1 MAYSNQS
8 FNGYGQQQQMP
19 MQQMGMQPQ
28 MGMQQGWFQQPAQ
41 MPMQQQAQM
50 PAAMPC
56 RLVSCIEEV
65 KASPADLSGEPALFY
80 NPHAGIFYTKALDRA
95 TGRTDVQTYGR
106 LQPEQEQPDPLT
118 AQLMG
123 RVQKLEEIIAEAQ
136 RLGSVR
142 AQKRGAAAD
151 E

>member
-8 FNGYGQQQQMP
+8 FNGYGQQQQMQ
-19 MQQMGMQPQ
+19 MQQMGMQP
-28 MGMQQGWFQQPAQ
+28 MQQGWYQQPAQ
-41 MPMQQQAQM
+41 MPMQQSQM

-95 TGRTDVQTYGR
+95 TGRTTVQAYGR
-106 LQPEQEQPDPLT
+106 LPEQEQTDQIT

>member
-19 MQQMGMQPQ
+19 MQQMGIQP
-28 MGMQQGWFQQPAQ
+28 MQQGWFQQPAQ
-41 MPMQQQAQM
+41 MPMQQQAQQNAGM
-50 PAAMPC
+50 LLRP
-56 RLVSCIEEV
+56 VSCIEEV
-65 KASPADLSGEPALFY
+65 KASPADMSGAPAFFF
-80 NPHAGIFYTKALDRA
+80 NPHSRTFYVKQLDTM
-95 TGRTDVQTYGR
+95 TGRTGVEEYAR
-106 LQPEQEQPDPLT
+106 VMPEPEQPDPLT

-142 AQKRGAAAD
+142 AQKRGAAED